1 MILVSL
7 RDSKAETWTLPK
19 WTHNKATALREF
31 GALVNDSQPTL
42 LVTAPG
48 DYDLYQVGEA
58 ADVFDGKIV
67 PCTPVHLANGVDVK
81 RPSSAPIAPME

>member
-19 WTHNKATALREF
+19 WTNNKATALREF
-31 GALVNDSQPTL
+31 GALVNDRQATL
-42 LVTAPG
+42 LATAPG

-58 ADVFDGKIV
+58 ADVFDGTII
-67 PCTPVHLANGVDVK
+67 PCTPVHIANGVDVK
-81 RPSSAPIAPME
+81 RDAAAPIAPME